1 MFERFTGAARDVVVR
16 AQEESRQL
24 RHAHIGTEHLL
35 LALLA
40 PEAGVSSRVLRAAG
54 VDADHVRAEV
64 ERYLGSQPTAPSAL
78 SDEDAAALRA
88 IGIDLHAVVS
98 RIEETLGHDALAP
111 GCPEPGRSRWTGR
124 ARRGWLRRHRGHG
137 GGHRPFTPRAKKVL
151 ELSLR
156 EAIHLRHKEIG
167 TQHLLLG
174 LLREGEGLAAR
185 ILVDAGVSLDE
196 LRRATLEARPEA
208 A

>member
-35 LALLA
+35 LALLS
-40 PEAGVSSRVLRAAG
+40 PQAGVSSTVLRAAG
-54 VDADHVRAEV
+54 VDAEHVRAEIARHV
-64 ERYLGSQPTAPSAL
+64 SSGHTSPGAL

-88 IGIDLHAVVS
+88 IGIDLQAVIS
-98 RIEETLGHDALAP
+98 RIEETLGREALAP
-111 GCPEPGRSRWTGR
+111 SCPEPRRS
-124 ARRGWLRRHRGHG
+124 RRGWLRRHRGHA
-137 GGHRPFTPRAKKVL
+137 GHRPFTPRAKKTL

-167 TQHLLLG
+167 TEHLLLG
-174 LLREGEGLAAR
+174 LLREGEGLAAK
-185 ILVDAGVSLDE
+185 ILVDGGVSLDA
-196 LRRATLEARPEA
+196 LRRAILEARPEA